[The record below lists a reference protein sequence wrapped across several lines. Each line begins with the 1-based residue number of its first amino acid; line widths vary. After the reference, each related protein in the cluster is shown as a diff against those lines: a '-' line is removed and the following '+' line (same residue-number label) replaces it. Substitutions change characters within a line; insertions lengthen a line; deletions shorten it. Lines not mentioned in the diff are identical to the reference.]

1 MPDIETQHDFF
12 VAIDSDGC
20 VFDTMEVKW
29 KECFIP
35 QVIAHYK
42 LQGVSKFA
50 RECLEFVN
58 LYSKNRGCNRFLG
71 LVGALDL
78 LTERPEVTARG
89 FAQRCE
95 VPASLRQWIDNEA
108 KLGEPALAAKL
119 NATGDDDLQHA
130 LTWSQAVNRSIA
142 EMVHGVPPFPMVRE
156 SLDRLRGDADMI
168 VCSATPTAALQK
180 EWAEHNIDRFVQ
192 AIYGQEAGNKKQI
205 LSAALPYP
213 AEKRLMI
220 GDAPGDYQA
229 ALARDC
235 LFYPINPGREEA
247 SWRRL
252 HDEAV
257 DRFFAGTFAGDYQQQ
272 ILDEFDSYLPEHPP
286 WQVESDK

>member
-1 MPDIETQHDFF
+1 MSHPILQREFF
-12 VAIDSDGC
+12 VAVDSDGC

-35 QVIAHYK
+35 QTIKSYG

-58 LYSKNRGCNRFLG
+58 LYSKDRGCNRFLG
-71 LVGALDL
+71 LVRSFDL
-78 LTERPEVTARG
+78 LIQRPEVAARG
-89 FAQRCE
+89 FAENCD
-95 VPASLRQWIDNEA
+95 VPASLRDWIDHEDR
-108 KLGEPALAAKL
+108 LGEPALAVKV
-119 NATGDDDLQHA
+119 NETGDDDLQHA
-130 LTWSQAVNRSIA
+130 LTWSQAVNRSIG
-142 EMVHGVPPFPMVRE
+142 EMVHHVPPFPMVRE
-156 SLDRLRGDADMI
+156 SLDLLSGSANMI

-180 EWAEHNIDRFVQ
+180 EWAEHNIGGFVQ

-205 LSAALPYP
+205 LSAAQSYP
-213 AEKRLMI
+213 QDKRLMI

-229 ALARDC
+229 AMAGGC
-235 LFYPINPGREEA
+235 LFYPINPGQEEA

-257 DRFFAGTFAGDYQQQ
+257 GRFFAGTFAGEYQQQ

-286 WQVESDK
+286 WQAE

>member
-1 MPDIETQHDFF
+1 MSDPAPQHEFF

-78 LTERPEVTARG
+78 LKDRPQVAARG
-89 FAQRCE
+89 FAERCE
-95 VPASLRQWIDNEA
+95 IPDSLRRWIESET
-108 KLGEPALAAKL
+108 KLGEPALVAKL
-119 NATGDDDLQHA
+119 NETGDDDLQQA
-130 LTWSQAVNRSIA
+130 LTWSQAVNASIA
-142 EMVHGVPPFPMVRE
+142 EIVHGVPPFPMVCE
-156 SLDRLRGDADMI
+156 CLDRFYARAGMI
-168 VCSATPTAALQK
+168 VCSATPTAALRK
-180 EWAEHNIDRFVQ
+180 EWAEHRIEAYVQ

-205 LSAALPYP
+205 LARANAYAADR
-213 AEKRLMI
+213 RLMI

-229 ALARDC
+229 AQANDC
-235 LFYPINPGREEA
+235 LFYPINPGQEEA

-252 HDEAV
+252 HDEAI
-257 DRFFAGTFAGDYQQQ
+257 DKFFAGTFAGDYQQQ

-286 WQVESDK
+286 WQAEN